1 MEKPSDSK
9 NSSISVNYFLNSAA
23 YSGLFSLLSV
33 ILTGQVSATSSLC
46 VGLALGVLSLF
57 SRGSTVFMGGFIG
70 FLFLDLALLGL
81 GLSLVNFALRG
92 HIIARV
98 KDKKSQAALFALVT
112 MTANLGSAI
121 GPLASNYIYKA
132 FGQTLFVIVIVIT
145 PEFLRTFGFRP

>member
-57 SRGSTVFMGGFIG
+57 SRGSTVRIHSFFT
-70 FLFLDLALLGL
+70 
-81 GLSLVNFALRG
+81 FA
-92 HIIARV
+92 
-98 KDKKSQAALFALVT
+98 AAAGNGWFYRLPF
-112 MTANLGSAI
+112 
-121 GPLASNYIYKA
+121 
-132 FGQTLFVIVIVIT
+132 
-145 PEFLRTFGFRP
+145 FGFGFAGTWSLTG

>member
-57 SRGSTVFMGGFIG
+57 SRGSTVFIGGLIERSSTVSLTETGFGFIVFSLLLLQPAMGGFIG

-92 HIIARV
+92 HT
-98 KDKKSQAALFALVT
+98 SL
-112 MTANLGSAI
+112 
-121 GPLASNYIYKA
+121 
-132 FGQTLFVIVIVIT
+132 
-145 PEFLRTFGFRP
+145 E

>member
-1 MEKPSDSK
+1 MSVHQRYPSLRPV
-9 NSSISVNYFLNSAA
+9 SIHSFFTFAVAA
-23 YSGLFSLLSV
+23 GNGWFYRLP
-33 ILTGQVSATSSLC
+33 
-46 VGLALGVLSLF
+46 
-57 SRGSTVFMGGFIG
+57 
-70 FLFLDLALLGL
+70 FLDLALLGL

-132 FGQTLFVIVIVIT
+132 FGQTLFVIVIVGLYV
-145 PEFLRTFGFRP
+145 FLLY